1 MAASVRSYVYLT
13 TGDAW
18 EFWVEC
24 DVGGSPVTAT
34 LTTGAL
40 FFDVLDAL
48 ALALADA
55 TGVDATAAYNDTTDR
70 VTMTLDGADFV
81 AMSPY
86 AAAVLGFSDTVL
98 SGQSVTGDVGPGA
111 LVPLRAAVI
120 DPVRVVDR
128 AEMTTYR
135 HGQAMATTWAA
146 MRVRDVDL
154 IARDTADRLGAWVT
168 CGYVVITDDLGDVAT
183 GWVVDER
190 DLSTQGEREEILIR
204 RLVLV
209 DDVNPPT
216 ATRYS
221 GLWGALAFGWQVVYG
236 LEIDGIP
243 TAFVERT
250 GGVLSG
256 DGSLSIDDSA
266 EVGVEVD
273 REKGL
278 GAGLALTAVL
288 RDTAAVR
295 DMLRRPSHVARL
307 AADFG
312 PGDDQM
318 SVDDTTGWPASGRIY
333 IGSETFAYGSLTGTT
348 FDSLT
353 GGNGNLARQYA
364 ASVGW
369 VVTDR
374 PTGWRGRRCSL
385 YAYPVDPSGRVVD
398 DPHRVFVGEVETE
411 PLRRRDGW
419 TLQIQP
425 LDRVLEREIVGAVT
439 GVVESQDGVVCYPQV
454 ELVLYIAGRK
464 NDGTSTFA
472 YTLTMRP
479 FDDLTQPTVLGWPD
493 VMARVRNE
501 WNAAIVA
508 LGGSSYVDEY
518 PALEP
523 NGNYGFNLRIPL
535 LYDSNFHVWRYSL
548 TVNGATSYGVSGLS
562 PWQNMPHNYG
572 ISDSFTTAAIASWAD
587 GDIRNVIVVD
597 TKGAFFAEAWQALPC
612 AFIRAEQPF
621 TATADQLRLT
631 VGGKVIDCTCD
642 SVIADDGR
650 LFAFNIRAK
659 NGGYTVPGNLLG
671 AAVRVGATVVGAFG
685 TDLPNVAYAILTSTG
700 AGNNSV
706 MDTLSASQGYAIP
719 AELLSYANISI
730 GEGEPGTLDTLA
742 CAAIATLSA
751 MPDKISLIDLLG
763 GLLALRRQAIAVVP
777 YGADDVRMMLVS
789 TAPGTPDTVAQL
801 TDDDLLGY
809 AEEPAETVER
819 LQPPNRVMLQPEGDG
834 EPVIVQDL
842 AAVAIEGPREWELT
856 IPTQDRDSLVQLG
869 LIYGQSLL
877 YMDKQAQAIKV
888 RIPPWIRATVGDSV
902 ALDTDFPGVFDP
914 STGSAGYNGNGRV
927 VGAVRNLRNGA
938 QTLTLL
944 LDGHVASTAIC
955 GAFKVIEWTGTAS
968 APATIDCYMPVD
980 DQALGLLPTV
990 YIQTADY
997 IQRMIDA
1004 GGGSCVLLHYQP
1016 GVSEVTGQTVT
1027 VTAVATIDEINDPPA
1042 VVLTVSASTGVT
1054 LTADSWLTLPDL
1066 ASGDGSAWQDAQ
1078 AHVDDGS
1085 YWEG

>member
-1 MAASVRSYVYLT
+1 MAASVRSSVYIT
-13 TGDAW
+13 AGEAW
-18 EFWVEC
+18 EFWV
-24 DVGGSPVTAT
+24 DVDAGSGTTRAE
-34 LTTGAL
+34 LTTGADFVDL
-40 FFDVLDAL
+40 LDAL
-48 ALALADA
+48 AVALADA
-55 TGVDATAAYNDTTDR
+55 SGVDATATYSDLSDR

-81 AMSPY
+81 EMSPY
-86 AAAVLGFSDTVL
+86 AARVLGFADTTMT
-98 SGQSVTGDVGPGA
+98 GQSATGDVGPA
-111 LVPLRAAVI
+111 CYVPLRAAVI
-120 DPVRVVDR
+120 DPLRVVDR
-128 AEMTTYR
+128 AELLTYR

-146 MRVRDVDL
+146 MRVRNVDL
-154 IARDTADRLGAWVT
+154 IARGTADRLGAWVT
-168 CGYVVITDDLGDVAT
+168 CGYVIITDDLGDVAT
-183 GWVVDER
+183 GWVVDES
-190 DLSTQGEREEILIR
+190 DLSTQGAREEILIR

-216 ATRYS
+216 ATRYT
-221 GLWGALAFGWQVVYG
+221 GIWGALAFGWQVVYG
-236 LEIDGIP
+236 LQLDGIP

-250 GGVLSG
+250 GGVLTG

-288 RDTAAVR
+288 RDTEAVR
-295 DMLRRPSHVARL
+295 GLLRRPSHVARL
-307 AADFG
+307 AADYA
-312 PGDDQM
+312 PGDTTM
-318 SVDDTTGWPASGRIY
+318 VVDDVTGWPTSGRLY
-333 IGSETFAYGSLTGTT
+333 IGGETFAYSGVSGGDTFTG
-348 FDSLT
+348 LT
-353 GGNGNLARQYA
+353 GGNGVLAREYA
-364 ASVGW
+364 AATGW
-369 VVTDR
+369 TVTDR
-374 PTGWRGRRCSL
+374 PTGWRGRRCAL

-398 DPHRVFVGEVETE
+398 DATRVFMGEVETE

-425 LDRVLEREIVGAVT
+425 LDRVLEREIVGAVS
-439 GVVESQDGVVCYPQV
+439 GVVESQDGVVCYPQL
-454 ELVLYIAGRK
+454 ELVFYVAGRK
-464 NDGTSTFA
+464 NDGTNTFA
-472 YTLTMRP
+472 YTFSLKP

-493 VMARVRNE
+493 VMARMRNE
-501 WNAAIVA
+501 WTAVVGAISGNV
-508 LGGSSYVDEY
+508 YIDDV

-523 NGNYGFNLRIPL
+523 HGSYGFSLRIPL
-535 LYDSNFHVWRYSL
+535 LYDNNFHVWRYSL
-548 TVNGATSYGVSGLS
+548 AVYNATSFGVSGLS
-562 PWQNMPHNYG
+562 PWENMPHAYG
-572 ISDSFTTAAIASWAD
+572 ISDSLTTHYVVAWSD
-587 GDIRNVIVVD
+587 GDIRNVFVRD
-597 TKGAFFAEAWQALPC
+597 TKGNFFQEPWNLLPC

-621 TATADQLRLT
+621 TETADQLRLT
-631 VGGKVIDCTCD
+631 VGSKIIDCTCD

-650 LFAFNIRAK
+650 LFAYNIRAK

-671 AAVRVGATVVGAFG
+671 AAVRVGKTVVGNYG
-685 TDLPNVAYAILTSTG
+685 SDLPNIAYAILTSTG

-706 MDTLSASQGYAIP
+706 MDTLGASQGYAIP
-719 AELLSYANISI
+719 RGLLTYGNDAGL

-751 MPDKISLIDLLG
+751 MPDRISLIDMLG

-777 YGADDVRMMLVS
+777 FGDDLKMMLVS

-801 TDDDLLGY
+801 TDDALLGY
-809 AEEPAETVER
+809 ADDPAETVER
-819 LQPPNRVMLQPEGDG
+819 LQPPNRVLLQPEGDG

-842 AAVAIEGPREWELT
+842 SAVAIEGPREWELT

-869 LIYGQSLL
+869 LVYGQSLL
-877 YMDKQAQAIKV
+877 YMDRQAQAIKV

-914 STGSAGYNGNGRV
+914 STGGAGYTGNGRV

-955 GAFKVIEWTGTAS
+955 GAFKVIEWTGADN

-980 DQALGLLPTV
+980 DGTSFAPSV

-1004 GGGSCVLLHYQP
+1004 SGGSCVLLHYQP
-1016 GVSEVTGQTVT
+1016 GVSEVTGETVT
-1027 VTAVATIDEINDPPA
+1027 VTAVAAIDEVGDPPG
-1042 VVLTVSASTGVT
+1042 VVLTVSASSGVT